1 LELQDRSEALERKLV
16 LIHETSE
23 TLLSPVEARR
33 SQGLVLAVLLI
44 ATEAATA
51 LYGLIKP

>member
-1 LELQDRSEALERKLV
+1 LQDRSEALERKLV